1 MLKDLSFESAAHLL
15 SKLVDMGDSY
25 YRYGDQ
31 LAERGFVAFQA
42 NLQLFEGLANE
53 KGELNLHRDIQIE
66 RVKEEFANP
75 YDTYFELEGRDAY
88 QSPYKSNLIQ
98 EMQEKIGPTGNLLRR
113 ALRESSPEDRWRL
126 EIDPCRQKWWRLSHA
141 EKDARRRSCWV
152 EFRKLR
158 AAEIER
164 HLPPPHTRIRGGN
177 EESRDFAYEVFGK
190 GLARFGFTAN
200 PKLSTKT
207 ARFFTKPLVDD
218 WIINMTMINDSW
230 GNLEGGYEIIDGVQ
244 HWDPKNAHFRMDLR
258 RSKQKSLFHKKLAVL
273 PLSFANMSPLGEHQ
287 YTSYMDM
294 DELAVGLL
302 GYTEFYGLLAPDL
315 EKRLTEGL
323 SEF

>member
-1 MLKDLSFESAAHLL
+1 MLKELTFESAAHFL
-15 SKLVDMGDSY
+15 SMLVDMGDSY

-42 NLQLFEGLANE
+42 NLNLFEGLA
-53 KGELNLHRDIQIE
+53 KDQHELDLHRELEKE
-66 RVKEEFANP
+66 RAKENFANP
-75 YDTYFELEGRDAY
+75 FHTFFELEGRLAY
-88 QSPYKSNLIQ
+88 RSPYKSALLEELRTKNEPRIELRLNPKVRDD
-98 EMQEKIGPTGNLLRR
+98 EWNLLMGPCRR
-113 ALRESSPEDRWRL
+113 AYEQLDYA
-126 EIDPCRQKWWRLSHA
+126 IA
-141 EKDARRRSCWV
+141 DARRHSCQV

-207 ARFFTKPLVDD
+207 ARFFTKPLVDE

-302 GYTEFYGLLAPDL
+302 GYTEFYGLIANNL
-315 EKRLTEGL
+315 ETRLIEGL
-323 SEF
+323 SEL